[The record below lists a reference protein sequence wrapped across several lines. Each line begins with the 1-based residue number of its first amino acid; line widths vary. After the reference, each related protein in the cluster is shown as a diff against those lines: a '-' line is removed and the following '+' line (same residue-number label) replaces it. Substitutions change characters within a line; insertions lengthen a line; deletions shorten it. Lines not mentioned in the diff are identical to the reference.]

1 MDTTDVQ
8 TAAILDVARESA
20 KSGGDVAMDLFR
32 TELDVDTKQDKTD
45 VVTRADKAAQDAVV
59 EHLEQAYPEAVVV
72 GEEDDQHQSIPVEG
86 MAWLVDPIDGTNNY
100 VSGNRRWATSVACL
114 VDGRPVAAV
123 NYLPALG
130 DIYMGTP
137 DGVQRNDVPVT
148 VNGRSDPETFRV
160 APIIWWPRER
170 RDEYSAAADAILHR
184 FGDLLRLGSAQAA
197 LSLVAGGGVEGV
209 LTNVDA
215 NPWDTVAGA
224 AMVEW
229 AGGTVTDLDGE
240 EWTHDSRGIVASN
253 GTAHDVLLDAA
264 REIER
269 SRDGRERD

>member
-1 MDTTDVQ
+1 MDRTDVQ
-8 TAAILDVARESA
+8 TADILDVARNSA
-20 KSGGDVAMDLFR
+20 ESGGTVAMDLFR
-32 TELDVDTKQDKTD
+32 TELAVDTKQDKTD
-45 VVTRADKAAQDAVV
+45 VVTRADEEAQDAVV
-59 EHLEQAYPEAVVV
+59 EHLEAAYPDAVIV
-72 GEEDDQHQSIPVEG
+72 GEEDDQHQTIPAEG

-100 VSGNRRWATSVACL
+100 VTGNRRWATSVACL

-123 NYLPALG
+123 NNLPALG
-130 DIYMGTP
+130 DIYTGTP
-137 DGVQRNDVPVT
+137 DGVRRNDEPVT
-148 VNGRSDPETFRV
+148 VDDREDPETFRV
-160 APIIWWPRER
+160 APIIWWPMER
-170 RDEYSAAADAILHR
+170 RDEYSAATDAILQR

-197 LSLVAGGGVEGV
+197 LSLVAGGGIEGA

-253 GTAHDVLLDAA
+253 GTAHDVVLDAA
-264 REIER
+264 REIKCE
-269 SRDGRERD
+269 